1 MTDAK
6 FHVIYEV
13 ESCKRPIDL
22 NIARDQENKK
32 DIGLQ
37 MKENEKIEVYLKVGI
52 AIYNSGEYHAAH
64 GAWERYWL
72 KLEKGS
78 RDKLFLQGLIQFT
91 AIIYHGINENW
102 KGMRGLVESSLVY
115 LNEMPE
121 VYRGVDI
128 ESIRECLIEMKKD
141 VKAFSQENIPSI
153 NYEGGKMELEDLE
166 IESAF
171 VAAEVIAEEI
181 EVYEYETIKEAIDYV
196 KEGLEE
202 KKYKKIE
209 QLIVTF
215 VKDPDLREMAY
226 EQIRNR
232 MGRIRENRKDI
243 KKLFG

>member
-1 MTDAK
+1 M
-6 FHVIYEV
+6 
-13 ESCKRPIDL
+13 

-32 DIGLQ
+32 DIRLQ
-37 MKENEKIEVYLKVGI
+37 MKGNEKIEIYLKVGI

-141 VKAFSQENIPSI
+141 VEAFSQENIPSI

-171 VAAEVIAEEI
+171 IAAEFCSG
-181 EVYEYETIKEAIDYV
+181 IKIVSTPAHSAVRAIDPKLRTSV
-196 KEGLEE
+196 TLSSI
-202 KKYKKIE
+202 KISG
-209 QLIVTF
+209 F
-215 VKDPDLREMAY
+215 FPSSY
-226 EQIRNR
+226 S
-232 MGRIRENRKDI
+232 
-243 KKLFG
+243 FGIISSIL